1 MEMKY
6 IITADIHA
14 RKDVPLCRSET
25 EDEWLETQRKVLD
38 FIVDVANKH
47 KADILIAGD
56 LTDTPRV
63 PNEIMFMFFQS
74 MSRLNGKCLT
84 IAGNHSLSY
93 RREANVGISSVGL
106 IKALNSDK
114 LVYCDCDE
122 HIENTRF
129 EHSHRLNDEIT
140 MVHTLTFKKEE
151 DIPFAVEA
159 MTAQDLLDK
168 YDTKYIAVGDM
179 HKPFVYENKGRFVIN
194 PGKALV
200 ETVSEMDKPPVCYL
214 LDTDTGEITEILLPH
229 DPTKVSNEH
238 ITKKKEYDES
248 LESAIKLLQE
258 VGDDTTLDYVANLM
272 IYCDKNKASLGARD
286 IINEI
291 REEKQ

>member
-1 MEMKY
+1 MNY

-14 RKDVPLCRSET
+14 RKDVPRCRSET

-38 FIVDVANKH
+38 FLVDTANKH

-74 MSRLNGKCLT
+74 MSRLDGKCLT

-140 MVHTLTFKKEE
+140 MVHTLTFKAEE

-159 MTAQDLLDK
+159 MTAQNLLDK

-179 HKPFVYENKGRFVIN
+179 HSPFIYENNGRCVIN
-194 PGKALV
+194 PGKATIQ
-200 ETVSEMDKPPVCYL
+200 TVSEMDKPPVCYL
-214 LDTDTGEITEILLPH
+214 LDTDTGSITEIALPH
-229 DPTKVSNEH
+229 DPSKVSNEH

-272 IYCDKNKASLGARD
+272 VYCDKNKASLGARD

-291 REEKQ
+291 REEK